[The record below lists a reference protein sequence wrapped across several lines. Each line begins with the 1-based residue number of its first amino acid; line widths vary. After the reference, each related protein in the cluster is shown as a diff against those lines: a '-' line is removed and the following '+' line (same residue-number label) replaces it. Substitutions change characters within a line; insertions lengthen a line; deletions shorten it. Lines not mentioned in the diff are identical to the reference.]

1 MEIRRASAADAEAVL
16 DCCRQVGGETDCM
29 TFGAE
34 GVAVTVEEERAFLE
48 RMARERSRLFLVAA
62 EGGQVIGTA
71 SLSGFAQPRLAHRGE
86 VSVAVRKA
94 AWGRGIGSALL
105 AEVIRFAGEEAGL
118 RILSLEVRSDNAR
131 AIALYRRFGFEKTGT
146 FRGFLRVDG
155 TDYDVDL
162 MQLALT
168 ACQPET
174 KRGGEEQEHGA

>member
-16 DCCRQVGGETDCM
+16 ACSRQVGGETDYL

-34 GVAVTVEEERAFLE
+34 GAAATVEAEGAFLE
-48 RMARERSRLFLVAA
+48 RMARERGQLFLVAA

-71 SLSGFAQPRLAHRGE
+71 SLSSCAKPRLAHRGE
-86 VSVAVRKA
+86 IGVAVRKA
-94 AWGRGIGSALL
+94 AWGRGVGSALL
-105 AEVIRFAGEEAGL
+105 AEVIRFAREEAGL
-118 RILSLEVRSDNAR
+118 RVLSLEVRSDNAR

-155 TDYDVDL
+155 TDYDFDL

-168 ACQPET
+168 ACQPEA
-174 KRGGEEQEHGA
+174 KRGEEGEEHGA